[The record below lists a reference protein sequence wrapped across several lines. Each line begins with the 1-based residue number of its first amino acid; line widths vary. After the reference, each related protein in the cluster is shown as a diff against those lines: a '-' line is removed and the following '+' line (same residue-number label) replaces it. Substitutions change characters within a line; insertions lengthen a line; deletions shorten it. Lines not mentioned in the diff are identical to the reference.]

1 MPRLGGGRGVF
12 SVSGSGAARIDYVDI
27 EGTGN
32 NSMLLENAHNVSVG
46 TATKQS
52 RIADSG
58 QLRIAGTSS
67 DIRIQNI
74 AVSGTTISESPC
86 ASNSTWTSVNGAPTN
101 CN

>member
-1 MPRLGGGRGVF
+1 
-12 SVSGSGAARIDYVDI
+12 
-27 EGTGN
+27 
-32 NSMLLENAHNVSVG
+32 VSVG
-46 TATKQS
+46 NATTQS

-67 DIRIQNI
+67 DIKIQNI

-86 ASNSTWTSVNGAPTN
+86 ATNSTWTNVNGAPTN